1 MFNKFRSRL
10 LFAFGIFVLLIG
22 FTIAANIYYSYR
34 QQELLNLGKT
44 AEQFQ
49 KLLLMDYTVQRDFFT
64 YESINSD
71 YFRTGQSEYLETHDS
86 LAEELHR
93 TIDKLY
99 GFSQEGISLD
109 TNLIQTIDKLYVTHE
124 KIFRKIEMLQLKRGF
139 KEFGIVGMMRKKI
152 SLLEETGQVSP
163 EQILKIRKYEKDYII
178 RGEQKYVNKL
188 YEECWNL
195 KSKFENSIK
204 ETHLRDSLNYT
215 LYEYQNFFNQLVRI
229 NNEIGIKKD
238 EGLISILHKTEN
250 KHKLYINKLT
260 RHVREL
266 EKILDKRYKYSYAVF
281 VVILLLISLL
291 VSILLSKRITN
302 PIIGLS
308 QFINSFVSSNFTL
321 KEKFILNNKKD
332 EIAKLADNFG
342 ILQTEIISLID
353 GFKQKVEER
362 TSQLASVNRKL
373 KKTNDTYSLFVP
385 DEFLTQLK
393 LDDITQ
399 IKLGSHIQKEMTIFF
414 SDIRAFTT
422 MSEKMTPQENFQFL
436 NTYYSKI
443 GPVIR
448 HHSGFIDKYIG
459 DGIMALFPEV
469 PDDALD
475 AAIEMQRRIR
485 RFNSIFSKRFKF
497 NVKSG
502 IGIHTGSLILGMV
515 GEEKRID
522 TTVISD
528 AVNLAS
534 RMEGLTKIYKNN
546 IIISEE
552 TYKKLESPEDY
563 YCRYLDTVQV
573 KGRKNPVTVL
583 EVLNGLSPKILELK
597 IKTKDMYENAISL
610 YMEEETQKAQ
620 KLLAE
625 VLKINPYDTPAK
637 LLLQKMEQGDL
648 SCK

>member
-1 MFNKFRSRL
+1 
-10 LFAFGIFVLLIG
+10 
-22 FTIAANIYYSYR
+22 
-34 QQELLNLGKT
+34 
-44 AEQFQ
+44 
-49 KLLLMDYTVQRDFFT
+49 
-64 YESINSD
+64 
-71 YFRTGQSEYLETHDS
+71 
-86 LAEELHR
+86 
-93 TIDKLY
+93 
-99 GFSQEGISLD
+99 
-109 TNLIQTIDKLYVTHE
+109 
-124 KIFRKIEMLQLKRGF
+124 
-139 KEFGIVGMMRKKI
+139 
-152 SLLEETGQVSP
+152 
-163 EQILKIRKYEKDYII
+163 
-178 RGEQKYVNKL
+178 
-188 YEECWNL
+188 
-195 KSKFENSIK
+195 
-204 ETHLRDSLNYT
+204 
-215 LYEYQNFFNQLVRI
+215 
-229 NNEIGIKKD
+229 
-238 EGLISILHKTEN
+238 
-250 KHKLYINKLT
+250 
-260 RHVREL
+260 
-266 EKILDKRYKYSYAVF
+266 
-281 VVILLLISLL
+281 
-291 VSILLSKRITN
+291 
-302 PIIGLS
+302 
-308 QFINSFVSSNFTL
+308 
-321 KEKFILNNKKD
+321 
-332 EIAKLADNFG
+332 
-342 ILQTEIISLID
+342 
-353 GFKQKVEER
+353 
-362 TSQLASVNRKL
+362 
-373 KKTNDTYSLFVP
+373 
-385 DEFLTQLK
+385 
-393 LDDITQ
+393 
-399 IKLGSHIQKEMTIFF
+399 
-414 SDIRAFTT
+414 T